1 MILDTT
7 ILVETFCKHD
17 NSNEA
22 RGKFGYLANCP
33 NFNYDI
39 YTQKISMFLFKL
51 LHWVTAC
58 FLSTIRLW
66 EMKYVKCHLWNVMM
80 NPYFVC
86 TMFESHLFS
95 FYFPRPTFLEKKNVV
110 KKKIIAK
117 WWQSKVHEVIVG
129 AQDIIKS
136 SLLS

>member
-22 RGKFGYLANCP
+22 RSKFGYLENCP

-58 FLSTIRLW
+58 FFIDNSTMRDEIC
-66 EMKYVKCHLWNVMM
+66 EMSFVKCHD
-80 NPYFVC
+80 
-86 TMFESHLFS
+86 ESLFCLYYVRVTFIFILFS
-95 FYFPRPTFLEKKNVV
+95 TAYIFREKKVVV

-129 AQDIIKS
+129 AQDK
-136 SLLS
+136 